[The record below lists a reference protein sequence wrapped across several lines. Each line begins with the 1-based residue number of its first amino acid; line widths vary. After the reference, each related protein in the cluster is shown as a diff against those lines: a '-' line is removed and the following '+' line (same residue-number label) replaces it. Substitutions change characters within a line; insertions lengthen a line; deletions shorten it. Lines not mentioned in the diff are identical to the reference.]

1 MKNYIEIIYVDDNGL
16 DHHVRT
22 ENVTPYKAAC
32 MAQAEMVYRLSGALS
47 AKMRNFL
54 KGKSDANKVD

>member
-22 ENVTPYKAAC
+22 ENVTPYKASC
-32 MAQAEMVYRLSGALS
+32 PGQTEMVYQLASELVGKLS
-47 AKMRNFL
+47 NFL
-54 KGKSDANKVD
+54 RGKP

>member
-1 MKNYIEIIYVDDNGL
+1 MKNFIEIIYVDDNGL

-32 MAQAEMVYRLSGALS
+32 AGRTDMVYTLAGELAG
-47 AKMRNFL
+47 KMREFL
-54 KGKSDANKVD
+54 KDRKQ

>member
-22 ENVTPYKAAC
+22 ENVTPYKASCAG
-32 MAQAEMVYRLSGALS
+32 QTEMVYTLAGELS
-47 AKMRNFL
+47 AKMRDFL
-54 KGKSDANKVD
+54 RNRGTP